1 MDVKEVSGETPINA
15 AHAPALVE
23 WENPPNVQVLQGD
36 LEASKPAHDT
46 FVNNVRRWNDLTQ
59 VTGKARP
66 KKVKGRSAA
75 QPKLIRR
82 QAEWRYSALTEPF
95 NSTEKMFQVDPTTFE
110 DGNAARQNDRV
121 LNWQFRSKIN
131 RVKFID
137 DYVRSCVDEGTVI
150 VRTGWKRT
158 TVKVKETVPVWDYMT
173 PSNQEDVA
181 VLQGAIELK
190 EQNPREYNETVG
202 DDVKAAVD
210 FYEESGTPSVA
221 VQNGVQ
227 EVEAE
232 KVLENKPTL
241 DLINVE
247 NFFFDPSCGGDL
259 EKAGFII
266 VSFETS
272 QAELKKEPKRYKN
285 LEYVNWEG
293 ASTTLHADHAPQST
307 DNNFNFKDAL
317 RKRVVAYEYWGLYD
331 IHKTGELVPI
341 VATWIEGV
349 LVRME
354 ENPFPDGKPPF
365 VVATYMPIKR
375 QVMGEP
381 DAELLEDNQ
390 KILGAV
396 TRGMIDLLGRSANGQ
411 QGFAKGML
419 DTLNRRRYE
428 EGADYEFNP
437 NMPPSQGV
445 LEHKYP
451 DIPQSAMLM
460 LQLQNQEAE
469 ALTGVK
475 AFSGGLSGDAYGE
488 VAAGIKGILD
498 AAAKREMA
506 ILRRLAAGLVN
517 IGKKFIAMNAEFLSE
532 EETVRVTNE
541 EFIIIKREELHSEAG
556 EFDMKVDISTAEID
570 NNKAQDLGFLLQT
583 TGNTMDFGVTKLILL
598 QIARLKRMP
607 ELAKLIE
614 EYEPQPDPLNEEL
627 KKLQIEHE
635 RLEIEKLKSEIKL
648 NHARALKEETVAE
661 ATVLDTVEQETGTK
675 HARDLE
681 KQTAQSTGNQNLEV
695 TKSLLKSKKPEESN
709 PDIAAAVGFNEFSK
723 RERDP
728 LRGINEVID
737 PALSGNTETF

>member
-1 MDVKEVSGETPINA
+1 
-15 AHAPALVE
+15 
-23 WENPPNVQVLQGD
+23 
-36 LEASKPAHDT
+36 
-46 FVNNVRRWNDLTQ
+46 
-59 VTGKARP
+59 
-66 KKVKGRSAA
+66 
-75 QPKLIRR
+75 
-82 QAEWRYSALTEPF
+82 
-95 NSTEKMFQVDPTTFE
+95 
-110 DGNAARQNDRV
+110 
-121 LNWQFRSKIN
+121 
-131 RVKFID
+131 
-137 DYVRSCVDEGTVI
+137 
-150 VRTGWKRT
+150 
-158 TVKVKETVPVWDYMT
+158 
-173 PSNQEDVA
+173 
-181 VLQGAIELK
+181 
-190 EQNPREYNETVG
+190 
-202 DDVKAAVD
+202 
-210 FYEESGTPSVA
+210 
-221 VQNGVQ
+221 
-227 EVEAE
+227 
-232 KVLENKPTL
+232 
-241 DLINVE
+241 
-247 NFFFDPSCGGDL
+247 
-259 EKAGFII
+259 
-266 VSFETS
+266 
-272 QAELKKEPKRYKN
+272 
-285 LEYVNWEG
+285 
-293 ASTTLHADHAPQST
+293 
-307 DNNFNFKDAL
+307 
-317 RKRVVAYEYWGLYD
+317 
-331 IHKTGELVPI
+331 
-341 VATWIEGV
+341 
-349 LVRME
+349 
-354 ENPFPDGKPPF
+354 
-365 VVATYMPIKR
+365 
-375 QVMGEP
+375 
-381 DAELLEDNQ
+381 
-390 KILGAV
+390 
-396 TRGMIDLLGRSANGQ
+396 MIDLLGRSANGQ